1 MATTIENTGPGRFR
15 VASDQVMTFQ
25 EFVDDCMAQAE
36 ENGYADAIANES
48 ANWNIL
54 LIGGASAELKA
65 AYEKGHR
72 RGSCYRI
79 GYYDALDWVTT
90 KLDGWTPED
99 LAVYRE
105 GWNAGYAERCERANA
120 KRAQVAPSVEFV
132 SPEQNAAEVAQAKAE
147 GRHLGSFTI
156 KV

>member
-1 MATTIENTGPGRFR
+1 M
-15 VASDQVMTFQ
+15 SDQPMTFQ
-25 EFVDDCMAQAE
+25 EFVDSCIADAE
-36 ENGYADAIANES
+36 VMGYADAISGETANYHT
-48 ANWNIL
+48 L
-54 LIGGASAELKA
+54 LIGGASAELRE
-65 AYEKGHR
+65 AYSKGNE
-72 RGSCYRI
+72 RGARYRI

-105 GWNAGYAERCERANA
+105 GWNAGYAKRCERANA

-156 KV
+156 KA